1 MSAPANPPHSAINC
15 QQYHLA
21 KRPWRLN
28 VTDFERILEYP
39 YQGSGTEDDP
49 YIVEWLENDLENPKN
64 YSETLRWSVTAL
76 IATMTLC
83 VALASSAYSG
93 TVGKL
98 LAEFKCSQEVIILGL
113 SLMVLG
119 YAIGPLLW
127 APISESV
134 GRRNIFLLSYAGYT
148 CFTAG
153 CCGAQNVWTLIILRF
168 FTGIFGSSALCIP
181 GGQIADMFKP
191 ELRGL
196 GIGVFCLAPFI
207 GPALGPIIGGFLG
220 DAAGW
225 RWVMGLLAIFSG
237 VLTLMAFIF
246 MPETYAPALLRLR
259 AARLSKA
266 TSKVYL
272 TAEDAE
278 NPIVFKE
285 LVKHALLRPWV
296 LLFREPIVFSLTLYM
311 SAIYGTL
318 YLCFAAFPIVFQTNR
333 GWNAG
338 VGGLG
343 FTGVLVG
350 LILGILIICWD
361 NKRYVRI
368 YRATDGF
375 APPECRLPA
384 VIGGGIS
391 IVVGLAWFAATD
403 APNIHWIV
411 PIMAGAPFGA
421 GFVLVFIC
429 CANYLIDAY
438 VIYAASV
445 LASNS
450 VMRSVFACVFPLFTT
465 YMFNDIGIHWGVAV
479 PGFIALA
486 CLPFP
491 VLFYLYGAKIRAR
504 CKYAALAEQHLRKT
518 KGLADVSAQGSTDF
532 EEDAI
537 PKV

>member
-1 MSAPANPPHSAINC
+1 MGVQINNVTPRSLDAVTIC
-15 QQYHLA
+15 L
-21 KRPWRLN
+21 KRRPWRLN
-28 VTDFERILEYP
+28 VTDFQRILNHP
-39 YQGSGTEDDP
+39 YVGKGTPEDP
-49 YIVEWLENDLENPKN
+49 YIVEWLENDLENPKD
-64 YSETLRWSVTAL
+64 YSETIRWSVTAL
-76 IATMTLC
+76 IATMMLG

-93 TVGKL
+93 TVGPL
-98 LAEFKCSQEVIILGL
+98 VAEFQCSQIVIVLGL

-119 YAIGPLLW
+119 YAVGPLLW

-148 CFTAG
+148 AFTAG
-153 CCGAQNVWTLIILRF
+153 CCGSQNVWTLITLRF
-168 FTGIFGSSALCIP
+168 LTGFFGSSALCIP
-181 GGQIADMFKP
+181 GGQIADMFAP

-220 DAAGW
+220 DAGGW
-225 RWVMGLLAIFSG
+225 RWVMGLLAVFG
-237 VLTLMAFIF
+237 GLLTLIAFIF
-246 MPETYAPALLRLR
+246 MPETYAPALLRAR
-259 AARLSKA
+259 AERLSQA
-266 TSKVYL
+266 TSKVYM

-285 LVKHALLRPWV
+285 LVKHALFRPWV
-296 LLFREPIVFSLTLYM
+296 LLFREPIVLSLTVYM

-318 YLCFAAFPIVFQTNR
+318 YLCFAAFPIVFQEER
-333 GWNAG
+333 GWSAG
-338 VGGLG
+338 IGGLG

-350 LILGILIICWD
+350 LVVGILVICWD

-368 YRATDGF
+368 YRETNEF

-384 VIGGGIS
+384 VIAGGVA

-403 APNIHWIV
+403 APNIHWVV
-411 PIMAGAPFGA
+411 PIIAGAPFGG

-438 VIYAASV
+438 TFFAASV

-465 YMFNDIGIHWGVAV
+465 YMFKDIGIHWGVAV
-479 PGFIALA
+479 PGFIALG

-491 VLFYLYGAKIRAR
+491 VLFYLYGAKIRSR
-504 CKYAALAEQHLRKT
+504 CKYSALAQEHVQNGKVRPIEQHSSDCE
-518 KGLADVSAQGSTDF
+518 GGA
-532 EEDAI
+532 
-537 PKV
+537 